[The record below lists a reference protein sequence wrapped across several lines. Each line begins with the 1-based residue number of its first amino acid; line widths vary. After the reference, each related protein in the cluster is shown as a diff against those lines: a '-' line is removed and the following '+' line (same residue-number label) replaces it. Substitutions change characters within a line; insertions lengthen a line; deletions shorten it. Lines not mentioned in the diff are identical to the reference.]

1 MKNILV
7 TGATSFIGQYL
18 IAELLNDS
26 NNIIYALVRPNS
38 KHKNNLIKFKNV
50 NIIEIDMK
58 NIAILPQKIN
68 KIDICFHLA
77 WDGTRTLERY
87 DEKLQQSNYMNSIA
101 LYDALVKLECKV
113 FIGIGSQAEY
123 GFNDG
128 IITEETETKPNTAYG
143 KYKLFVCNKIM
154 ESSLKDNI
162 RFIWGRV
169 FSIYGK
175 GDNDNTLLMTS
186 IKRMKNNEVID
197 MTLGTQYWNYLY
209 VEDLAKI
216 LVILA
221 KNIKAHGIYNL
232 ASDDTRKL
240 KFYIE
245 EIKNILKSKSIVNFG
260 AVPYRQEGVVNIRPD
275 ISKLMMYVNGFKFS
289 KFADAILKI

>member
-18 IAELLNDS
+18 IMELLNDT

-50 NIIEIDMK
+50 KIIEIDMG
-58 NIAILPQKIN
+58 NIELLSQKIN

-77 WDGTRTLERY
+77 WDGTRGENRY
-87 DEKLQQSNYMNSIA
+87 DEKLQQLNYINAIA
-101 LYDALVKLECKV
+101 LYDVLVKLECKV

-123 GFNDG
+123 GFKDG

-143 KYKLFVCNKIM
+143 KYKLLVCNKIM
-154 ESSLKDNI
+154 QSSLQDNI

-186 IKRMKNNEVID
+186 IKKMKNNEVIN

-209 VEDLAKI
+209 VGDLAKI
-216 LVILA
+216 LVILV
-221 KNIKAHGIYNL
+221 NNMEAHGIYNL
-232 ASDDTRKL
+232 ASDDTRML

-245 EIKNILKSKSIVNFG
+245 EIKNILKSKSIINFG